1 MDSCKKRGFIKMM
14 QKKILVTGGAGF
26 VGSHLCERLSK
37 NSNYEVYSLDN
48 YFTGSEANHVPN
60 VTYIKGDTAQ
70 ISELITFNPDMVYH
84 LGEYSRVEQSFDD
97 IEKVWRYNKDGIFAV
112 LEFVRKAGCKIL
124 YAGSSTKFG
133 DGGLGRSASPYA
145 WTKATN
151 TELVMNYGAWYNV
164 PYAITYFYNV
174 YGPREIQSGKY
185 ATLIALFKE
194 KMKNGEPLTIVN
206 PGTQKRNFTHIDDI
220 IDGLVLVGENGYGD
234 EFGIGSPEAYSI
246 LQIAQM
252 FGGEINM
259 LPERKGNRMTADVMS
274 AKTEAL
280 GWKAKWSIKD
290 YILNFKVTQGY

>member
-1 MDSCKKRGFIKMM
+1 MKKR
-14 QKKILVTGGAGF
+14 ILVTGGAGF
-26 VGSHLCERLSK
+26 VGSHLCERLSQ
-37 NSNYEVYSLDN
+37 NPNYDVYSLDN

-60 VTYIKGDTAQ
+60 VTYIKGDTAH
-70 ISELITFNPDMVYH
+70 INELVTFNPDMVYH

-151 TELVMNYGAWYNV
+151 TELVMNYGAWFNV

-174 YGPREIQSGKY
+174 YGPREIQTGKY

-194 KMKNGEPLTIVN
+194 KMKNGETLSVVT

-246 LQIAQM
+246 LEIAQM
-252 FGGEINM
+252 FDGKIEM
-259 LPERKGNRMTADVMS
+259 LPERKGNRMTADVIS

-280 GWKAKWSIKD
+280 GWSPKQTIKK
-290 YILNFKVTQGY
+290 YIEECRKDGWQ

>member
-1 MDSCKKRGFIKMM
+1 MK
-14 QKKILVTGGAGF
+14 KKILVTGGAGF
-26 VGSHLCERLSK
+26 VGSHLCERLTQ
-37 NSNYEVYSLDN
+37 NSNYDVYSLDN
-48 YFTGSEANHVPN
+48 YFTGSEANHVDN
-60 VTYIKGDTAQ
+60 VTYIKGNTKDIA
-70 ISELITFNPDMVYH
+70 SLVNFNPYMVYH

-97 IEKVWRYNKDGIFAV
+97 IEKVWEYNKDGIFAV

-151 TELVMNYGAWYNV
+151 TELVMNYGTWFNV
-164 PYAITYFYNV
+164 PFAITYFYNV
-174 YGPREIQSGKY
+174 YGPREIQTGKY

-194 KMKNGEPLTIVN
+194 KKKNGENLTIVS

-234 EFGIGSPEAYSI
+234 EFGIGSGEAYSI
-246 LQIAQM
+246 KEIAEM
-252 FGGEINM
+252 FGGDIEM
-259 LPERKGNRMTADVMS
+259 LPERKGNRMTADVIS

-280 GWKAKWSIKD
+280 GWSPKRKIHT
-290 YILNFKVTQGY
+290 YIEALKKSNFTT